1 MDAISLI
8 NGVVKCRSTLAFDP
22 KLGLLMKKPFHVLLI
37 AAVISYLA
45 LEQKYFLLLFGL
57 FIWIIDLQVL
67 SKCGI
72 SSNVVLQTTINTNNL
87 LDILL
92 LLTVLST
99 ILHILSWYSIHLSIF
114 LAIAIIIFYNGSN
127 STIYKTEFEMFK
139 SSLNRIVFDGLHDAV
154 SFGDVL
160 FADILTSFSKEI
172 GDFVILFRIF
182 FPLENVFVD
191 IIGTILVSLPYTFR
205 LRQTLA
211 EAYKTK
217 DLQEKN
223 RHLANALKYASS
235 YPVIWI
241 TFYIN
246 WCIKNNMEL
255 KSSVVLWIFFS
266 LLNSLY
272 ASYWDVFV
280 DWNLFNYEKIE
291 TQEFGRSL
299 TFKKVYYIG
308 AILFNTIIRM
318 FWILK
323 ISLFMHQDIFLEDTS
338 QLVLLDFAQRILEI
352 FRRGV
357 WIIFRFEREWVGG
370 GYAVV

>member
-1 MDAISLI
+1 
-8 NGVVKCRSTLAFDP
+8 
-22 KLGLLMKKPFHVLLI
+22 
-37 AAVISYLA
+37 
-45 LEQKYFLLLFGL
+45 
-57 FIWIIDLQVL
+57 
-67 SKCGI
+67 
-72 SSNVVLQTTINTNNL
+72 
-87 LDILL
+87 
-92 LLTVLST
+92 
-99 ILHILSWYSIHLSIF
+99 
-114 LAIAIIIFYNGSN
+114 
-127 STIYKTEFEMFK
+127 
-139 SSLNRIVFDGLHDAV
+139 
-154 SFGDVL
+154 
-160 FADILTSFSKEI
+160 
-172 GDFVILFRIF
+172 
-182 FPLENVFVD
+182 
-191 IIGTILVSLPYTFR
+191 
-205 LRQTLA
+205 
-211 EAYKTK
+211 
-217 DLQEKN
+217 
-223 RHLANALKYASS
+223 
-235 YPVIWI
+235 
-241 TFYIN
+241 
-246 WCIKNNMEL
+246 MEL